1 MEFLNYVDF
10 STKENTIQQVKN
22 SLQHYKVTLLKN
34 IPDAIDKRS
43 YFETLADSIG
53 QYYDVSE
60 DLGSGEIQNGRWVDI
75 TFDPQFPDRY
85 RSSKTRFHL
94 HTDGSYYPIE
104 NNMQYFY
111 CEAMAAVGGATTFID
126 TRMLV
131 DLLLLDEQQELL
143 NRLQSVAVCFSKF
156 ERKKTRPILLK
167 EGDDWRINY
176 NYNRIDAANTE
187 EAKKTALDF
196 FDFLETRVQEAG
208 VVTAVKLQP
217 GEAVFFNDERI
228 LHGRNAFFADRAG
241 ERRLVKGTIL
251 NWQETPVLF

>member
-1 MEFLNYVDF
+1 MEFLNRVNF
-10 STKENTIQQVKN
+10 TTKEDTIDQVKN
-22 SLQHYKVTLLKN
+22 SLQRYKVTLLQN
-34 IPDAIDKRS
+34 IPDTLDKRS
-43 YFETLADSIG
+43 YFEKLADSIG
-53 QYYDVSE
+53 NYYDVSE

-75 TFDPQFPDRY
+75 TFDPQFPNRY

-94 HTDGSYYPIE
+94 HTDASYYPIQ

-126 TRMLV
+126 TRTLV
-131 DLLLLDEQQELL
+131 ELLLLDERNELL
-143 NRLQSVAVCFSKF
+143 ERLQNVDVCFSKF
-156 ERKKTRPILLK
+156 ERKKTRPILIK

-176 NYNRIDAANTE
+176 NYNRIDADNTE
-187 EAKKTALDF
+187 EAKKIALDF
-196 FDFLETRVQEAG
+196 FEFLENRVQEAG

-217 GEAVFFNDERI
+217 GEAVFFNDEKI
-228 LHGRNAFFADRAG
+228 LHGRNAFFAHNTG